1 MEVAFPGEVSN
12 RAATTDS
19 RKARLF
25 DTFLRQFAGIPAIC
39 RPGCQF
45 FGSAP
50 PPGSRLASVTGLMR
64 AVFDSLIAYFL
75 TPGGLV
81 LMAALDSSLVF
92 FLPLGID
99 LVVVLLSAREPDLFW
114 LYGLL
119 ATFGSL
125 LGAAVTFWVGR
136 KVGEHG
142 LERFVPERRLQRV
155 RRQVNERGV
164 YAIAALAII
173 PPPFPFKVFILT
185 AGALGMSPWRFFP
198 AMGAVR
204 LVRFGT
210 EAALASRYGEGI
222 MRWTETPVFTA
233 VIAGMAVLAI
243 VGTIVSAIVIA
254 RKR

>member
-1 MEVAFPGEVSN
+1 
-12 RAATTDS
+12 
-19 RKARLF
+19 
-25 DTFLRQFAGIPAIC
+25 
-39 RPGCQF
+39 
-45 FGSAP
+45 
-50 PPGSRLASVTGLMR
+50 MR
-64 AVFDSLIAYFL
+64 AFFDSLIGYFL

-99 LVVVLLSAREPDLFW
+99 LVVVLLSAREPELFW

-119 ATFGSL
+119 ATLGSL
-125 LGAAVTFWVGR
+125 GGAAVTFWVGG

-142 LERFVPERRLQRV
+142 LRRFVPAHRLERV
-155 RRQVNERGV
+155 RRQVNARGA

-185 AGALGMSPWRFFP
+185 AGALRMSPWRFFP
-198 AMGAVR
+198 AMGGVR
-204 LVRFGT
+204 LARFGA

-233 VIAGMAVLAI
+233 IVGGLAVLAI
-243 VGTIVSAIVIA
+243 VGTIVSAVLIA
-254 RKR
+254 RRK

>member
-1 MEVAFPGEVSN
+1 
-12 RAATTDS
+12 
-19 RKARLF
+19 
-25 DTFLRQFAGIPAIC
+25 
-39 RPGCQF
+39 
-45 FGSAP
+45 
-50 PPGSRLASVTGLMR
+50 MR
-64 AVFDSLIAYFL
+64 AFFDSLIGYFL

-119 ATFGSL
+119 ATLGSL
-125 LGAAVTFWVGR
+125 AGAAVTFWVGR
-136 KVGEHG
+136 KAGEHG
-142 LERFVPERRLQRV
+142 LTRFVAEQQLERV
-155 RRQVNERGV
+155 RRQVNQRGA

-198 AMGAVR
+198 AMGGVR
-204 LVRFGT
+204 LARFGA

-222 MRWTETPVFTA
+222 VRWADTPLFTA
-233 VIAGMAVLAI
+233 IIGSLAVVAI
-243 VGTIVSAIVIA
+243 VGTIVSVVLIA
-254 RKR
+254 RRRDRS

>member
-1 MEVAFPGEVSN
+1 
-12 RAATTDS
+12 
-19 RKARLF
+19 
-25 DTFLRQFAGIPAIC
+25 
-39 RPGCQF
+39 
-45 FGSAP
+45 
-50 PPGSRLASVTGLMR
+50 MR
-64 AVFDSLIAYFL
+64 AFFDSLIGYFL

-119 ATFGSL
+119 ATSGSL

-142 LERFVPERRLQRV
+142 LTRFVSERQLERV
-155 RRQVNERGV
+155 RRRVNARGA
-164 YAIAALAII
+164 YAIAGLAII

-198 AMGAVR
+198 AMGGVR
-204 LVRFGT
+204 LARFGA
-210 EAALASRYGEGI
+210 EAALASRYGAGI
-222 MRWTETPVFTA
+222 VRWTETPLFTA
-233 VIAGMAVLAI
+233 IVGGLAVLAV
-243 VGTIVSAIVIA
+243 VGTIVSVVVIA
-254 RKR
+254 RRGRRGPA